1 MPPVKHALA
10 LLALA
15 AGLAS
20 GAAEACDDQ
29 DADGMDVALV
39 LSGGGA
45 FASTHV
51 GALKVVEEM
60 QVPIHCIVGTSMGA
74 VVGGL
79 YAAGYDAE
87 DLEEVFTASDWSEIF
102 SGVIERSDKPYLEK
116 EQEGRYFSDYVASIT
131 RQGLQLPGGWREM
144 RGLKGHFRRLTAHID
159 VNKDFNALR
168 VPYRAVAT
176 DLSTGE
182 AAAFAEGDIT
192 EAMLASMAVPGAFA
206 PRVIND
212 RHYVDGGL
220 ASQLP
225 IRIAKDMGAD
235 LIIAVDTTVEP
246 PELKGAPSL
255 GDTTAQLVRI
265 TVWRNWKEE
274 AALLGEGDVMIRPS
288 LEGLTVSSFERAEA
302 GFAAGSAA
310 ARAER
315 GRLAAIRARAA
326 PSRMR
331 DIDPARLPASV
342 DELLIANDTIVSD
355 EMIRRRFDF
364 DPDAIDDPEEI
375 GRRLKDLAAFGGF
388 GEVSLGLS
396 GNSAVLDVRERNL
409 KGVLVQA
416 GLQASSTF
424 DGDSAYGVLGRL
436 SYRPIGARGGE
447 ASVAFELGSD
457 FAVLAE
463 LYQPFGREG
472 RFFVIPSVGY
482 RSEEILFDFG
492 DVRLGEFVQDQGA
505 AQLRLGR
512 ELGQWGIIA
521 FEGVIAAGRLDP
533 QITLF
538 PDLVQGFDY
547 SLGGAGALFGVDTL
561 DKVDWP
567 TRGFQLRLSGQT
579 LYDLSDREQT
589 DVYRLS
595 AMKPFE
601 IGDVG
606 VILRARTESVQN
618 DNNDPIEILSLGG
631 FRQLTAFSENSLP
644 NNEYVLG
651 SVEIFKR
658 LTAADRVV
666 SFPLYVGATIEYANV
681 SFDLF
686 GLDDNDHF
694 ASGALYLGAETIFGP
709 AFFGAGFA
717 EEGQYSLFLHLG
729 RSF

>member
-1 MPPVKHALA
+1 MASIKQSIALV
-10 LLALA
+10 ALA
-15 AGLAS
+15 AGLAF
-20 GAAEACDDQ
+20 GTARACDDQ

-45 FASTHV
+45 FAATHV
-51 GALKVVEEM
+51 GALKVIEEM
-60 QVPIHCIVGTSMGA
+60 EIPIHCIVGTSMGS

-79 YAAGYDAE
+79 YAAGYDAAA
-87 DLEEVFTASDWSEIF
+87 LEEVFNASDWGDIF
-102 SGVIERSDKPYLEK
+102 SGVIERSNKPYLEK
-116 EQEGRYFSDYVASIT
+116 EQEGQYFSDYVASVT
-131 RQGLQLPGGWREM
+131 RDGLQFPGGWREM

-159 VNKDFNALR
+159 IEKDFNALR

-176 DLSTGE
+176 DLSTGK
-182 AAAFAEGDIT
+182 AVAFAQGDIT
-192 EAMLASMAVPGAFA
+192 EVMLASMAVPGAFA
-206 PRVIND
+206 PREID
-212 RHYVDGGL
+212 GRFYVDGGL

-225 IRIAKDMGAD
+225 VRIAKDMGAD
-235 LIIAVDTTVEP
+235 IIIAIDTTIEP
-246 PELKGAPSL
+246 PELTGAPSL
-255 GDTTAQLVRI
+255 GDTTTQLVRI
-265 TVWRNWKEE
+265 TVWRNWQEE
-274 AALLGEGDVMIRPS
+274 AALLGEADVMLQPS
-288 LEGLTVSSFERAEA
+288 LEGLTVSSFERAET
-302 GFAAGSAA
+302 GFASGRAA
-310 ARAER
+310 ALSER
-315 GRLAAIRARAA
+315 DKLAAIKARAA
-326 PSRMR
+326 PPRLR
-331 DIDPARLPASV
+331 DVDPSRLPSSV
-342 DELLIANDTIVSD
+342 DALMVANDTIVSD
-355 EMIRRRFDF
+355 DLIRRRFDF

-375 GRRLKDLAAFGGF
+375 ERRLKDLAAFGGF

-396 GNSAVLDVRERNL
+396 GDNALLDVRERNL

-436 SYRPIGARGGE
+436 SYRPISGSGGE
-447 ASVAFELGSD
+447 ASFAFELGSD

-482 RSEEILFDFG
+482 RSEEILFDLG
-492 DVRLGEFVQDQGA
+492 DVRLGEFVQDQGS

-521 FEGVIAAGRLDP
+521 FEGIIAAGRLDP

-579 LYDLSDREQT
+579 LYDLGDGEQT
-589 DVYRLS
+589 DVYRLF

-606 VILRARTESVQN
+606 VILRARSESVQN
-618 DNNDPIEILSLGG
+618 DNNDPIEVLSLGG

-644 NNEYVLG
+644 NDEYVLG
-651 SVEIFKR
+651 SVEIFRR

-681 SFDLF
+681 SFDLL
-686 GLDDNDHF
+686 GIDDNDHF
-694 ASGALYLGAETIFGP
+694 ASGSLYLGAETIFGP